1 MSTIRLAVAAG
12 LFLGTV
18 LTGEEPV
25 LRLKTGGALE
35 SLRVSSEGLSGRSM
49 IWPGAERTR
58 MVLQFRREPGWRQR
72 AILEQRGAVVLAYVP
87 DHAWVV
93 SAPADLSLEG
103 LELVQAGLLGARHK
117 VSPLLP
123 PLLEKD
129 KPPDGVLVEFHAD
142 VTAGESRRLALAAG
156 LEIVEHPDVADAHLV
171 VRGAGVERLAGL
183 NEVQYIL
190 PASEELVRGLP
201 VRACLGARA
210 GGIRA
215 ASALFDYFGDGWDG
229 PGLNPATIGFWFG
242 SLAPALPR
250 EVARG
255 EFEKALAAWSAV
267 VRVEFVERMYEG
279 RMQTIDIRFAPVDGP
294 YGVLGRTYYPP
305 PNPEPEAG
313 DMLFD
318 ADEAW
323 RTGADIDLYSVA
335 LHELGHALGL
345 GHSDDPRSV
354 MYPYYRRVAE
364 LHETDRNAI
373 RQLYATRY
381 QEGETPEPP
390 GVPLPGLGSPPATA
404 PEPPEEPIPAPPQT
418 PPAGTP
424 ESPSPPATAPEPPG
438 ETDPE
443 PPEEPGQPSPPAG
456 TDPGEP
462 SPPVTVPGSPSPPSG
477 ATAPKLPEPDT
488 EAPSL
493 AITFP
498 ASTTSTTTAA
508 TLTVRGMAADN
519 SGTVMVTWSTQIGG
533 QGTATGTAPFS
544 AGPIPLIQG
553 TNRITVRAEDASGN
567 SVWRSLTVT
576 RR

>member
-35 SLRVSSEGLSGRSM
+35 TLRVSSEGLNGRSM

-58 MVLQFRREPGWRQR
+58 MVLQFRREPGWRER
-72 AILEQRGAVVLAYVP
+72 EILEQRGAAVLAYVP

-93 SAPADLSLEG
+93 SAPVDLSLEG
-103 LELVQAGLLGARHK
+103 LELVQAGLLGAGHK

-123 PLLEKD
+123 PLLEED

-142 VTAGESRRLALAAG
+142 VTAVESRRLALAAG

-171 VRGAGVERLAGL
+171 VRGAGVDRLAGL
-183 NEVQYIL
+183 NEVQYML

-215 ASALFDYFGDGWDG
+215 ASALFDFFGEGWDG

-242 SLAPALPR
+242 NLAPSLPR

-267 VRVEFVERMYEG
+267 VRIEFVERMYEA
-279 RMQTIDIRFAPVDGP
+279 RLQTIDIRFSPVDGP

-390 GVPLPGLGSPPATA
+390 GVPVPGLGPPSPPATQPGSPSPPATEPGSPSPPATA

-424 ESPSPPATAPEPPG
+424 ESPSPPATAP
-438 ETDPE
+438 
-443 PPEEPGQPSPPAG
+443 
-456 TDPGEP
+456 
-462 SPPVTVPGSPSPPSG
+462 GSPSPPPEAS
-477 ATAPKLPEPDT
+477 APKPSQPDT

-493 AITFP
+493 VITFP

-508 TLTVRGMAADN
+508 TVTVRGMAADN
-519 SGTVMVTWSTQIGG
+519 SGAVTVTWSTQIGG
-533 QGTATGTAPFS
+533 QGVAAGEPQFS
-544 AGPIPLIQG
+544 AGPIPLFRG
-553 TNRITVRAEDASGN
+553 TNRITIRAEDASGN
-567 SVWRSLTVT
+567 SVWRALTVT

>member
-35 SLRVSSEGLSGRSM
+35 TLRVSSEGLSGRSM

-58 MVLQFRREPGWRQR
+58 MVLQFRQGPGWRERQ
-72 AILEQRGAVVLAYVP
+72 ILEERGAAVLAYVP

-103 LELVQAGLLGARHK
+103 LELVQAGLLGQRHK
-117 VSPLLP
+117 VSPLLKEDRP
-123 PLLEKD
+123 TE
-129 KPPDGVLVEFHAD
+129 GVLVEFHAD

-171 VRGAGVERLAGL
+171 VRGTGVERLAGL

-210 GGIRA
+210 GGTRA
-215 ASALFDYFGDGWDG
+215 ASALFEFFGEGWDG

-242 SLAPALPR
+242 NLAPSLPR

-267 VRVEFVERMYEG
+267 VRVEFVERVYEA
-279 RMQTIDIRFAPVDGP
+279 RLQTIDIRFAPVDGP

-318 ADEAW
+318 ADEQW

-373 RQLYATRY
+373 RQLYATRH

-390 GVPLPGLGSPPATA
+390 GAPLPGPGSPLPPAAEPGSPSPPAAEPGSPSPPATA

-418 PPAGTP
+418 PPDGT
-424 ESPSPPATAPEPPG
+424 PEPPG

-443 PPEEPGQPSPPAG
+443 PPEETEP
-456 TDPGEP
+456 P
-462 SPPVTVPGSPSPPSG
+462 SPPVTAPGSPSPPPEAS
-477 ATAPKLPEPDT
+477 APKPPQPDT

-508 TLTVRGMAADN
+508 TLTVQGMAADN
-519 SGTVMVTWSTQIGG
+519 SGTVTVTWSTQIGG

>member
-1 MSTIRLAVAAG
+1 
-12 LFLGTV
+12 
-18 LTGEEPV
+18 
-25 LRLKTGGALE
+25 
-35 SLRVSSEGLSGRSM
+35 
-49 IWPGAERTR
+49 